1 MRTRGLVSGQTT
13 AQIGRRLAR
22 RARGASVVVVHVP
35 ILNFHRARE
44 DPRAPGRMRADL
56 TLEGD
61 HPSVIGFQAL
71 AELVA
76 RAAPIR
82 RLAFE
87 QGPRG

>member
-1 MRTRGLVSGQTT
+1 MRYPDVRERNPDS
-13 AQIGRRLAR
+13 
-22 RARGASVVVVHVP
+22 
-35 ILNFHRARE
+35 LNPQSQYVE

-61 HPSVIGFQAL
+61 DPSVIGYRAL
-71 AELVA
+71 GELVA

-87 QGPRG
+87 QSQRG